1 MISDLTDISPF
12 TNNKSVI
19 VETLEN
25 GVETRICMDSGFTT
39 NSDYKIGSE
48 NIKKVEESTSRLIKE
63 LRFSDILLN
72 QYWYPTTAMFS
83 TGMIYPDGT
92 RDDWKWCYAP
102 IIEMT
107 EEEQKKYPIPEK
119 PGEFY
124 PTRLATDIAEYY
136 DSNDFKGVCKRVG
149 MAKDIPLDTE

>member
-1 MISDLTDISPF
+1 MKTDLTEISPF

-19 VETLEN
+19 VENTDK
-25 GVETRICMDSGFTT
+25 GVETRICMDTGYTT
-39 NSDYKIGSE
+39 NSEYKIGSDIIE
-48 NIKKVEESTSRLIKE
+48 EIESTTSQLIKD

-92 RDDWKWCYAP
+92 KDDWKWCYAP
-102 IIEMT
+102 IVEISK
-107 EEEQKKYPIPEK
+107 EEQKKYPIPGK

-124 PTRLATDIAEYY
+124 PTRLATDVAEYY
-136 DSNDFKGVCKRVG
+136 DNDDFKSVCKRVG
-149 MAKDIPLDTE
+149 MAKDVSLDDE